1 MDDDLPHYSA
11 KGVILPRLH
20 KIFLTKSGVERDVD
34 DFLTGRIEE
43 LKRKHNMRD
52 LEHVRR
58 SFTKQSIDV
67 DEFANVSSQA
77 ILPVARE
84 L

>member
-1 MDDDLPHYSA
+1 MQVFV
-11 KGVILPRLH
+11 K
-20 KIFLTKSGVERDVD
+20 T
-34 DFLTGRIEE
+34 LTGDTLTIDVELSDAIEE

-77 ILPVARE
+77 ILPVARD